1 MKKGITAA
9 YAVIN
14 PEMIRRV
21 HMFQEKL
28 KYL

>member
-9 YAVIN
+9 CAAIN

-21 HMFQEKL
+21 YMPQEKL